1 MVEFVFEIKKD
12 WRYALSNTGD
22 RIGTPRK
29 KRLFVSYHHD
39 RDRHFFERL
48 SRLFAARYDIT
59 EDASRER
66 TTGSDDGERMVEM
79 LRKKFVARS
88 DCSILLCGL
97 QTPFRKFVDW
107 EIKAALDESKGMVG
121 VNLPTNH
128 SGPGGRCV
136 VPDRFSDNI
145 RSQFAVLISWEDIV
159 ADPELLA
166 REIEEAMSRPVHL
179 IRNARPL
186 RRKGG

>member
-1 MVEFVFEIKKD
+1 
-12 WRYALSNTGD
+12 LL
-22 RIGTPRK
+22 K

-39 RDRHFFERL
+39 GDRHFFERFC
-48 SRLFAARYDIT
+48 RLFASRYDIV
-59 EDASRER
+59 EDTSRER
-66 TTGSDDGERMVEM
+66 TTGSDDGERIVEQ
-79 LRKKFVARS
+79 LRREFIARS

-121 VNLPTNH
+121 INLPTNH
-128 SGPGGRCV
+128 SAAGGRYI
-136 VPDRFSDNI
+136 VPDRFSDNVQ
-145 RSQFAVLISWEDIV
+145 SGYAALIQWKDIA

-166 REIEEAMSRPVHL
+166 RRIEEAMSRPVDL
-179 IRNARPL
+179 IRNGRPL